1 MKKSFL
7 PLLSTVLLLTACK
20 KSETVQ
26 NGNVSES
33 NQVENTKIPDSAETD
48 NSAVIP
54 ENQVPAE
61 PQPVSD
67 ETALPDIP
75 KGPTDGV
82 VTTEKYIYSDYPSDN
97 LPMEKLER
105 TVTNENQVVYV
116 KIQNAKAGEVFHVK
130 VEHEKPDGNIAVNHV
145 YGPGM
150 QDGPFGREANYKIP
164 KDGDYTFAINK
175 NNRAEGS
182 QKGKILITF
191 TKN

>member
-61 PQPVSD
+61 P
-67 ETALPDIP
+67 
-75 KGPTDGV
+75 
-82 VTTEKYIYSDYPSDN
+82 
-97 LPMEKLER
+97 
-105 TVTNENQVVYV
+105 
-116 KIQNAKAGEVFHVK
+116 
-130 VEHEKPDGNIAVNHV
+130 
-145 YGPGM
+145 
-150 QDGPFGREANYKIP
+150 
-164 KDGDYTFAINK
+164 
-175 NNRAEGS
+175 
-182 QKGKILITF
+182 
-191 TKN
+191 